1 MIAEKRSL
9 SLSVVF
15 LLLVGGLALRCPAAE
30 DGVSVAKEQPQPATV
45 DATLMDEQHSRSDYY
60 ELLDSFVDTLD
71 QIDRNYVKNVDRK
84 RLMEAAIRG
93 MLLELDP
100 YSNYIPPEQLDQFRS
115 GVEGEFGG
123 IGVQAAIDNG
133 ILKVISP
140 FVGTPAYRSGMMADD
155 VILEIDGRSTKGITL
170 DQAVRWMKGVVGSEV
185 VLRVRHPDGSEPENI
200 TLKRERIR
208 VRTVFGHSRNPDDS
222 WRWMYDNEQ
231 KIGYVRISGFSRH
244 TAEELRAALEML
256 TEQGLRGLVLDLR
269 FNPGGLLSAAI
280 EVSDLFV
287 SEGRIVSTEGRNV
300 ESRAWDAERKGTYD
314 GFPMAVLVNRYSAS
328 ASEIVAACLQDHQR
342 AVIVGMRTWG
352 KGNVQNVI
360 ELADG
365 LSALKLTTANYHRPN
380 GQEIHRF
387 PDSKETDQWGVTP
400 GEQFRVSL
408 TRKERSELMKR
419 QRQVDIVRPQDDAT
433 VAETNEAETGD
444 TENQHTAEAKPNA
457 EDTASE
463 TESDDFVDLQ
473 LQKALDYLAHTIAV
487 DKKPNDQPSDA
498 QSSDDVVLEVP
509 E

>member
-1 MIAEKRSL
+1 MIAEKQAL
-9 SLSVVF
+9 SLCAV
-15 LLLVGGLALRCPAAE
+15 LLLFVGGQILLCQAAE
-30 DGVSVAKEQPQPATV
+30 GDVSVAKEQPAPKAV
-45 DATLMDEQHSRSDYY
+45 DETLVDEQQSRSDYY

-133 ILKVISP
+133 VLKVISP

-185 VLRVRHPDGSEPENI
+185 VLRVRHPDASEPESI

-208 VRTVFGHSRNPDDS
+208 VRTVFGYRRNPDDS
-222 WRWMYDNEQ
+222 WRWMYDGQQ

-256 TEQGLRGLVLDLR
+256 TEQGLRGFVLDLR

-342 AVIVGMRTWG
+342 AVIIGTRTWG

-360 ELADG
+360 QLADG

-380 GQEIHRF
+380 GKEIHRF

-400 GEQFRVSL
+400 DEQFRVSL
-408 TRKERSELMKR
+408 TRKERSELVQR
-419 QRQVDIVRPQDDAT
+419 QREIDILRPQNDAT
-433 VAETNEAETGD
+433 VQEPDGDKMDGETNQDATEAEAN
-444 TENQHTAEAKPNA
+444 TE
-457 EDTASE
+457 EDSSE
-463 TESDDFVDLQ
+463 LDDFVDPQ
-473 LQKALDYLAHTIAV
+473 LQKSLDYLVQKLAIETNT
-487 DKKPNDQPSDA
+487 DNQPSDA
-498 QSSDDVVLEVP
+498 QSSDDVALEVP

>member
-1 MIAEKRSL
+1 MIAEKHAVL
-9 SLSVVF
+9 SFIVCILF
-15 LLLVGGLALRCPAAE
+15 VGGPALLCPAADNE
-30 DGVSVAKEQPQPATV
+30 TSATEQQSPAAAGEEATDDQQPTR
-45 DATLMDEQHSRSDYY
+45 DDYY

-100 YSNYIPPEQLDQFRS
+100 YSNYIPPERLDRFRS
-115 GVEGEFGG
+115 DVEGEFGG
-123 IGVQAAIDNG
+123 IGIQAAIDNG
-133 ILKVISP
+133 VLKVISP
-140 FVGTPAYRSGMMADD
+140 FVGTPAYRAGIMADD
-155 VILEIDGRSTKGITL
+155 VILQIDGRNTEGITL
-170 DQAVRWMKGVVGSEV
+170 DEAVRRMKGVVGSEV
-185 VLRVRHPDGSEPENI
+185 VLRVRHSDDADPEDI
-200 TLKRERIR
+200 VLKRERIR
-208 VRTVFGHSRNPDDS
+208 VRTVFGFRRNPDDS
-222 WRWMYDNEQ
+222 WRWMYDDQ
-231 KIGYVRISGFSRH
+231 RKIGYVRISGFSRH
-244 TAEELRAALEML
+244 TAGELRAAMEML

-287 SEGRIVSTEGRNV
+287 AEGRIVSTEGRNV
-300 ESRAWDAERKGTYD
+300 ESRAWDAEREGTLE

-342 AVIVGMRTWG
+342 AVIVGTRTWG

-400 GEQFRVSL
+400 DEPFRVAL
-408 TRKERSELMKR
+408 TRKERVDLMKR
-419 QRQVDIVRPQDDAT
+419 QRQVDILQPRDQLTGVT
-433 VAETNEAETGD
+433 AENEAGDGESSRSAEQASRNVETSD
-444 TENQHTAEAKPNA
+444 QTEP
-457 EDTASE
+457 S
-463 TESDDFVDLQ
+463 VDLQ
-473 LQKALDYLAHTIAV
+473 LRKALEYLAQELADKPQPAAETPVPQASGDAV
-487 DKKPNDQPSDA
+487 PA
-498 QSSDDVVLEVP
+498 ATE
-509 E
+509 